1 MDQVKIF
8 KGCLPQILLG
18 PFLNTSQREITC
30 FKLTIETLEQGVKY
44 VQT

>member
-18 PFLNTSQREITC
+18 LFLNTLSQVRIWKGFQEVG
-30 FKLTIETLEQGVKY
+30 ETL
-44 VQT
+44 T